1 MKRIVICFIMRLP
14 VAALL
19 FVVWINVESF
29 PIGESAAQWSWLVK
43 ACLLYTVCTYILL
56 FVHCNNVF
64 ITEIFY
70 YTSIWVLIIFGGGQA
85 VYGFFQ
91 IYGNKTSD
99 SSLFTLT
106 GSFFNPGPYSGYLAM
121 IFPICL
127 NEWLQLKKKVNKS
140 YIEQIA
146 YYLSGSVILLI
157 ICILPAGM
165 SRSAWLAAAV
175 SGAWIC
181 GMHYSWVEKCR
192 VAWQK
197 SRRNVILITILM
209 FVSLI
214 IVGETLF
221 LLKKD
226 SANGRLFIW
235 KIACQA
241 IAKKPIMGYG
251 VDGFA
256 YAYGSAQEKY
266 FEKGEYSLN
275 EELVAGSPKY
285 AFNDYVHAIVE
296 WGVGFILVV
305 LIFIGFC
312 LWRGITCKRLSACG
326 GIISLLVFALTSYPM
341 QLPAFII
348 SLCLLLAAC
357 VVVNSRIALA
367 VFATFIGVMGAGLWK
382 EDVSQECEEWSK
394 VKRIYDMGEYDIA
407 SRGYQ
412 ILYPTLKDRG
422 RFLFEYGHCLY
433 KLKKYDASIQILK
446 EAEKYDNDPM
456 ILNII
461 GKNFQLQR
469 CYKKAEEYFIRSTNR
484 LPGRIYPCY
493 LLTKLYSEWGRIENM
508 LDMAEIVLK
517 KEPKVQSAAID
528 EMRTEIKNLID
539 NRR

>member
-1 MKRIVICFIMRLP
+1 
-14 VAALL
+14 
-19 FVVWINVESF
+19 
-29 PIGESAAQWSWLVK
+29 
-43 ACLLYTVCTYILL
+43 
-56 FVHCNNVF
+56 
-64 ITEIFY
+64 
-70 YTSIWVLIIFGGGQA
+70 
-85 VYGFFQ
+85 
-91 IYGNKTSD
+91 
-99 SSLFTLT
+99 
-106 GSFFNPGPYSGYLAM
+106 
-121 IFPICL
+121 
-127 NEWLQLKKKVNKS
+127 
-140 YIEQIA
+140 
-146 YYLSGSVILLI
+146 
-157 ICILPAGM
+157 
-165 SRSAWLAAAV
+165 
-175 SGAWIC
+175 
-181 GMHYSWVEKCR
+181 
-192 VAWQK
+192 
-197 SRRNVILITILM
+197 
-209 FVSLI
+209 
-214 IVGETLF
+214 
-221 LLKKD
+221 
-226 SANGRLFIW
+226 
-235 KIACQA
+235 
-241 IAKKPIMGYG
+241 MGYG